1 VRLFVLALLLGIFA
15 SPAQAQVTWTDI
27 GTAEEGTVVRVG
39 YPVRPS
45 VNGPPYVMMDSAVI
59 FQSAQML
66 PDGQSY
72 RAILYHNDFECSRRR
87 YSVPSLIYFADAEL
101 NREVLWDP
109 VHTEWIYPEPNSIGE
124 MVLRA
129 ACG

>member
-1 VRLFVLALLLGIFA
+1 MRVFVLALLLCLMA
-15 SPAQAQVTWTDI
+15 LPAQAQVTWTDI
-27 GTAEEGTVVRVG
+27 GTAEQGVVVRVA

-45 VNGPPYVMMDSAVI
+45 VNGPPYVMMDSVVI
-59 FQSAQML
+59 FPTEQML
-66 PDGQSY
+66 PDGRAY
-72 RAILYHNDFECSRRR
+72 RAILYHNDFDCARRR

-101 NREVLWDP
+101 GREVLWDP
-109 VHTEWIYPEPNSIGE
+109 VHTDWSYPEPNTIGG